1 LPRAVAG
8 VKIGAIEGACM
19 RTQSRR
25 TWPAFALVAI
35 GAIVGLFVL
44 NGVAAGVVL
53 FVDFLGFIFAC
64 IYALAGEKPNDG
76 VGGIGG
82 PFGHM

>member
-1 LPRAVAG
+1 
-8 VKIGAIEGACM
+8 M
-19 RTQSRR
+19 RTQRRR

-44 NGVAAGVVL
+44 DGVAAGVVL
-53 FVDFLGFIFAC
+53 FFTLLGFIFAC
-64 IYALAGEKPNDG
+64 IYALAGEKPSDG

>member
-1 LPRAVAG
+1 LQRDAPG
-8 VKIGAIEGACM
+8 VRIGAIEGAFM
-19 RTQSRR
+19 RAQSRR

-44 NGVAAGVVL
+44 HGVAAGVVL
-53 FVDFLGFIFAC
+53 FVDLLGFIFAC

-82 PFGHM
+82 PFGRM

>member
-1 LPRAVAG
+1 
-8 VKIGAIEGACM
+8 M
-19 RTQSRR
+19 STHSRR

-44 NGVAAGVVL
+44 HGVAAGVVL
-53 FVDFLGFIFAC
+53 GVVLLGFIVAC

-82 PFGHM
+82 PFSHG